1 MTARSSSSTTSKQPT
16 SGSHLAGCNL
26 VAWDHC
32 LGFQINYFPGVPIDI
47 PVRWSGFL
55 ERGRPRPL
63 NPPFMQTPVLEFGFK
78 VEASASTQLDFG
90 VEYSGFRVP
99 LAVPAVPVQTKGT
112 ILNNSGRPNALI
124 FCAKLSK

>member
-1 MTARSSSSTTSKQPT
+1 MVPSYAKAFSRARPGRPRPMSLTFKAT
-16 SGSHLAGCNL
+16 GSQA
-26 VAWDHC
+26 
-32 LGFQINYFPGVPIDI
+32 VPVDF

-63 NPPFMQTPVLEFGFK
+63 NPPFMQTPVWEFGFK

-99 LAVPAVPVQTKGT
+99 LAVPAVPVQTKAT
-112 ILNNSGRPNALI
+112 ILNDGGRLNALI
-124 FCAKLSK
+124 SAQSCRINTTPHWGR